1 MAATES
7 KKLITDTI
15 EKSGRGNEISNDT
28 YETFKNI
35 TESIDKIIS
44 VTKTI
49 SESGTLQEEYMK
61 DIEVKINEISDSISD
76 SAAASEETAAMSEE
90 ITKNAETLR
99 DSVSQFNLRRR
110 INGKPYIPPEKQN
123 DAEFIKIATDNY
135 NKYIQSK
142 GL

>member
-1 MAATES
+1 
-7 KKLITDTI
+7 
-15 EKSGRGNEISNDT
+15 
-28 YETFKNI
+28 
-35 TESIDKIIS
+35 
-44 VTKTI
+44 
-49 SESGTLQEEYMK
+49 MK

-123 DAEFIKIATDNY
+123 DAEFIKIATENY